1 MVVLHIHPRGNAELA
16 SVGNVTDTFQGTKCM
31 VAKILSLPN
40 VHREGK
46 KNDQALILYFSL
58 AY

>member
-1 MVVLHIHPRGNAELA
+1 M
-16 SVGNVTDTFQGTKCM
+16 GNVTDTFQGTKCM